1 MVKQRAR
8 SFLGLTTP
16 LQVWGRRFAFLLL
29 VLAAASMI
37 ILNRAGPA
45 FLESFRTAVADTLEP
60 VLDALSRPAAAIG
73 GIGDSIKELA
83 GLREENQ
90 RLKKR
95 VAELEGWRS
104 KAARLEAQNTAFR
117 AMLNFVPDAPSRYVS
132 ARIVA
137 DSSSAFVR
145 SVLINAGRA
154 HGVRK
159 GQAALASAGLV
170 GRVADLGERSARV
183 LLLTDF
189 NSRIPVIVESTRE
202 RAVLAGNNTAEPK
215 LLYLPATAEIR
226 VGSRIVTS
234 GHGGVFPP
242 GLPVGVVSSV
252 TRAKDGAVRG
262 VRVRAF
268 VKWNRLENIRI
279 ISYDPKGLVA
289 RQPDSQAAARGK

>member
-1 MVKQRAR
+1 MVRQRAR

-16 LQVWGRRFAFLLL
+16 LQVWSRRFAFVLL

-37 ILNRAGPA
+37 VLNRAEPA
-45 FLESFRTAVADTLEP
+45 FLASLRTTVADTLEP
-60 VLDALSRPAAAIG
+60 VFAALSRPAAAIG
-73 GIGDSIKELA
+73 GISDSIEAFA
-83 GLREENQ
+83 GLREENV

-95 VAELEGWRS
+95 VAELERWRGV
-104 KAARLEAQNTAFR
+104 AFRLQAENTAFR
-117 AMLNFVPDAPSRYVS
+117 AMLNFVPDAPSRYIS

-145 SVLINAGRA
+145 SVLINAGRSQ
-154 HGVRK
+154 GIRK
-159 GQAALASAGLV
+159 GQAALASDGLV
-170 GRVADLGERSARV
+170 GRVADLGQRSARV

-202 RAVLAGNNTAEPK
+202 RAVLAGDNTAEPK
-215 LLYLPATAEIR
+215 LLYLPASAEIGI
-226 VGSRIVTS
+226 GSRIVTS
-234 GHGGVFPP
+234 GNGGVFPP
-242 GLPVGVVSSV
+242 GLPVGVVASV
-252 TRAKDGAVRG
+252 TRGKDGAVLG

-289 RQPDSQAAARGK
+289 RQPDTQAAARDK